1 MSKKNSNFAAKFG
14 VGKMSIEINQQR
26 IDYLLSMYKM
36 TRDELL
42 AQLNE
47 NRSRVYSLSD
57 ISGNQISFS
66 LLKNID
72 KIFQVG
78 IEYYLDFSAI
88 TPKKSNS
95 IFFRKTNFGSNLNME
110 AKRRV
115 QSFEMLKAELDAYWK
130 LSEISIPKP
139 SIHLTINDDPYQA
152 AQKIR
157 ETFYPQNVAKKDRDF
172 LKELINKLAE
182 QYIYVFEFV
191 ETWNKKEL
199 ANIDGLFIG
208 PNMIVLK
215 RQKSYK
221 REIFTLAH
229 ELGHYVL
236 QEEEIEA
243 IDLPSMASGG
253 DMSAVEKWCN
263 DFAFY
268 FLMGEELSEFNDIE
282 KADDTNDYE
291 MDTIERI
298 SSATHVS
305 RLALFT
311 RLAMAHKM
319 SNLHYQYVRADLDAQ
334 YQRMVNDA
342 IEQIEKKGGASPKPI
357 ISDFYRDTLC
367 CALYNG
373 IINEAKFCK
382 ELRVKPTE
390 IYKYYE

>member
-1 MSKKNSNFAAKFG
+1 MSKKKCNFAAKIG
-14 VGKMSIEINQQR
+14 SKRMNVEINQQR

-36 TRDELL
+36 TRDDLL

-47 NRSRVYSLSD
+47 NRSRGYSLSD
-57 ISGNQISFS
+57 INGNLIASTV
-66 LLKNID
+66 LKNID

-78 IEYYLDFSAI
+78 LEYYLDFSAI
-88 TPKKSNS
+88 SRKKSSS
-95 IFFRKTNFGSNLNME
+95 IFFRKTKFGSTLNME

-139 SIHLTINDDPYQA
+139 SIHKTIHDDPYQSA
-152 AQKIR
+152 LKAR
-157 ETFYPQNVAKKDRDF
+157 ELFYPQNVVRKDRDF
-172 LKELINKLAE
+172 LKEFINKLAE

-199 ANIDGLFIG
+199 ANIDGVFIG

-215 RQKSYK
+215 RQKSFK

-229 ELGHYVL
+229 ELGHCL
-236 QEEEIEA
+236 LREEEIESL
-243 IDLPSMASGG
+243 DLPSMATNANLT
-253 DMSAVEKWCN
+253 AVEKWCN

-268 FLMGEELSEFNDIE
+268 FLMGDKISEFNLIE
-282 KADDTNDYE
+282 RADDTNDYE
-291 MDTIERI
+291 MDTIELL
-298 SSATHVS
+298 SSTTHVS

-311 RLAMAHKM
+311 RLVMAHKM

-334 YQRMVNDA
+334 YQKMVNDA
-342 IEQIEKKGGASPKPI
+342 VVNVEKKGGASPKPI
-357 ISDFYRDTLC
+357 ISNFYRDTLC